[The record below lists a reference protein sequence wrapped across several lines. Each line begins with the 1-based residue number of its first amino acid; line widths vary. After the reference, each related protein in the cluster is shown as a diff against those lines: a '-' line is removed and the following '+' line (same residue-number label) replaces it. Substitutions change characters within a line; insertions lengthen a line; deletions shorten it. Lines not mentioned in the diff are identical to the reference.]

1 MSNSA
6 QQMFIDKIMEIDR
19 TGRVLTTKEN
29 TDLFFE
35 MVKLA
40 CNPRCLVIH
49 GHEFCIREKSNATQE
64 DWRKE
69 EDEMNAR
76 ESLESIVDEKDHPF
90 MKEAKLDTWQKRLMY
105 FLKPVARH
113 FKVDDESLLQRYMR
127 HNLPT
132 HAMEAGLSPLPFIQ
146 MGEGKDKNG

>member
-1 MSNSA
+1 MSDTR
-6 QQMFIDKIMEIDR
+6 QIFIDKLAEIEK
-19 TGRVLTTKEN
+19 TGRVLTQKER

-35 MVKLA
+35 VVKIA
-40 CNPRCLVIH
+40 CNPGRLVIH
-49 GHEFCIREKSNATQE
+49 GHEFCIKEKSNATQE

-90 MKEAKLDTWQKRLMY
+90 MREANLDTWQKRLMY

-113 FKVDDESLLQRYMR
+113 FGVDDASLLERYVR

-132 HAMEAGLSPLPFIQ
+132 HVMEAGLNPIPFL
-146 MGEGKDKNG
+146 ETNS